1 MQIKTK
7 VDEKENSVYEI
18 TVTVPAEEIQKKYT
32 KVLKQQAQQIELKGF
47 RKGKAPLDKVEEKV
61 GKEKLYQLLIQQLIG
76 QVYPQAIKES
86 NLTPIVAPQ
95 VELVSA
101 KESEDWKIK
110 FTTSELPEIELNNL
124 REKIKEA
131 NIKEEIWVPGKNGEK
146 EQIKDEQLKK
156 QKQLQKAL
164 EIIQNTVKIK
174 LADFII
180 DQEIKR
186 KLTNLVDQVEK
197 AQMDL
202 EEYLSAK
209 GTSIE
214 ELKKAY
220 QKDILNGWK
229 VDLALEKIAN
239 QENIEVQDEEV
250 EKLKQQ
256 VNPQIAA
263 KIVRRQKALEYLIS
277 L

>member
-7 VDEKENSVYEI
+7 VDEKENSVYDI
-18 TVTVPAEEIQKKYT
+18 TVTIPAEEIQKKYT

-61 GKEKLYQLLIQQLIG
+61 GKEKIYQLLIQQLIS
-76 QVYPQAIKES
+76 QIYPQAVKES
-86 NLTPIVAPQ
+86 GLTPIVAPQ
-95 VELVSA
+95 VKLVSA
-101 KESEDWKIK
+101 NENKDWEIK
-110 FTTSELPEIELNNL
+110 FTTSEIPEIELNNL
-124 REKIKEA
+124 KEKIKEA
-131 NIKEEIWVPGKNGEK
+131 NIKEKIWVPGENGEK

-164 EIIQNTVKIK
+164 EVIQNTVKIK
-174 LADFII
+174 LADFIV
-180 DQEIKR
+180 DQEVKR
-186 KLTNLVDQVEK
+186 KLANLVDQVEK
-197 AQMDL
+197 AQMNL

-229 VDLALEKIAN
+229 VDLALEKIAD
-239 QENIEVQDEEV
+239 QENIEVQEEEV
-250 EKLKQQ
+250 KKLKQQ

-263 KIVRRQKALEYLIS
+263 KILRRQKALEYLIS